1 MALSCSAFT
10 GANLTVKTLGAT
22 KKSASLNETTKTLLY
37 MKLTTFMEAP
47 SSFLLTPSL
56 KAPYQKRSGWRSRR
70 NREDNADF
78 FV

>member
-1 MALSCSAFT
+1 
-10 GANLTVKTLGAT
+10 
-22 KKSASLNETTKTLLY
+22 
-37 MKLTTFMEAP
+37 MEAP